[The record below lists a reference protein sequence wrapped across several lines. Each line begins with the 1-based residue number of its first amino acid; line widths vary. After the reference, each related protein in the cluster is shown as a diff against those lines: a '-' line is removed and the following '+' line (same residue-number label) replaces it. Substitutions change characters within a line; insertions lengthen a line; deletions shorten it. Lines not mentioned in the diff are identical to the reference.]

1 MIKWLVLLHAVAFLA
16 LILSSLLLEH
26 KVIIGILIVIS
37 LFIYIK
43 QAIGSPV
50 IYIKYSA
57 GKAWEIASLENQLH
71 SVEILSSTVLTS
83 FLIIF
88 HYKAQNDQKKSIIIY
103 KDALE
108 LGQFRQLLVE
118 LKITGLKKE

>member
-1 MIKWLVLLHAVAFLA
+1 MHAVAFLA